1 MSARRRLD
9 EVATSLY
16 VHGRAVKFFKS
27 LGLDPW
33 MKSEYLLEYLIRS
46 PVALETFMQLREVV
60 LKEAEDIQ
68 KDSNYPQKKAS

>member
-16 VHGRAVKFFKS
+16 VYGRSAKFFKS

-33 MKSEYLLEYLIRS
+33 MKSGYLLEYLIRS

-68 KDSNYPQKKAS
+68 NNSNYSQKKVS